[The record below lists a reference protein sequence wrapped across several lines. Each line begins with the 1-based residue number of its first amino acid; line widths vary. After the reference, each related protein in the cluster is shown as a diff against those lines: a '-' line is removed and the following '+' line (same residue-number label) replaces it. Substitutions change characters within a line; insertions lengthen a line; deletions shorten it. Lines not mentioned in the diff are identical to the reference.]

1 VLVLRKDIAQ
11 VWHRLQYQPPEVTD
25 IP

>member
-1 VLVLRKDIAQ
+1 LVLRKDIAQ
-11 VWHRLQYQPPEVTD
+11 VWHRLQYEPPQVTD